1 MTQPTS
7 PSPSNSRRR
16 FQLSALATT
25 AAVALGLASWTGSAT
40 AQTWPDK
47 PIRLIVPAPAGG
59 GLDFAARMLAER
71 LTPQLSQQ
79 VIVDNKPGAAGLIGA
94 GDLLKSPRDG
104 SAFMVTLNGIAS
116 EIPHV
121 IKMPFDPFVALR
133 PLVELSRFG
142 LVLAAHPQVPGNDL
156 AGFIA
161 YAKANKGKINF
172 ASYSAGTV
180 SHTLGLELNQ
190 LAGLDMLHVPYKG
203 SPPALQD
210 LMGAQ
215 VQVMFDASSNVAP
228 HAKAGKLKVL
238 GVSTPQRLATF
249 PDVPTFAEQ
258 GYKDL
263 TEVSW
268 VGLWTTPD
276 MPAAIQQKMRE
287 AVLKA
292 LQDPKLRE
300 TFTGTMGW
308 MMGSGATPEEMT
320 ASLRAASDRQAAM
333 LKAIGFKPE

>member
-1 MTQPTS
+1 MNPMMKT
-7 PSPSNSRRR
+7 SRRGIHR
-16 FQLSALATT
+16 MACAT
-25 AAVALGLASWTGSAT
+25 AAAGLLLLNGAAQ

-47 PIRLIVPAPAGG
+47 PVRLIVPGPAGG
-59 GLDFAARMLAER
+59 GVDFVARTLAER
-71 LTPQLSQQ
+71 LTAQLGQQ
-79 VIVDNKPGAAGLIGA
+79 FIVENKPGAAGLIGT
-94 GDLLKSPRDG
+94 GDLLKSSRDG
-104 SAFMVTLNGIAS
+104 TSFMVMINGIAS

-121 IKMPFDPFVALR
+121 VKMPFDPLTALR
-133 PLVELSRFG
+133 PVADLARFG
-142 LVLAAHPQVPGNDL
+142 LVLAANPQVPAQDL

-180 SHTLGLELNQ
+180 SHTLGLELNK
-190 LAGLDMLHVPYKG
+190 LAGLDLVHVPYKG

-210 LMGAQ
+210 LMGGQ

-228 HAKAGKLKVL
+228 HLKAGKLKVYA
-238 GVSTPQRLATF
+238 TTAPQRLPNM
-249 PDVPTFAEQ
+249 PDVPTFAEL

-276 MPAAIQQKMRE
+276 MAPAIQQRLRE
-287 AVLKA
+287 ATLKA

-300 TFTGTMGW
+300 AFNTILGSSAA
-308 MMGSGATPEEMT
+308 SGATPEELT
-320 ASLRAASDRQAAM
+320 ASLRNASDRQATM
-333 LKAIGFKPE
+333 LKAIGFKPD